1 MWMELREKA
10 ELYYRDNSRRAPHN
24 LYTTGENLASA
35 MKTYGYD
42 TKLPENYTSH
52 YRFAAEDSPNLLEQ
66 GETAKKYPYTMLT
79 QSPGLYTMKRMVCI
93 TAMNLVINRLT
104 VLPENSLL

>member
-10 ELYYRDNSRRAPHN
+10 EPFYYRDNSRRAPHN

-52 YRFAAEDSPNLLEQ
+52 YRFTTEDSQNLLDQ
-66 GETAKKYPYTMLT
+66 GEVAKKSILI
-79 QSPGLYTMKRMVCI
+79 LC
-93 TAMNLVINRLT
+93 
-104 VLPENSLL
+104 